1 MCSGKKTKL
10 LIIGTRELKRSRQGN
25 TKVEITVA
33 GHTVKESESERLL
46 GIIVNNTMT
55 WESHLYGN
63 DEHKGLI
70 PKLSQRA
77 KLIQRLSLV
86 MPKDKLKILA
96 EGIFF
101 SILNYCIQVY
111 GNVWDLTMY
120 NEKQNRSTAFT
131 KDDNRRLQ
139 IIVNKVLR
147 VLTGLDYDTPVAQLV
162 VASGQLSVQQRT
174 AYHTLVSIYKTI
186 QSGLPVYCHNRL
198 EESRPRSSSLET
210 RSNVMY
216 RVDYRLSVSRCSYF
230 YRGTRLF
237 NQLPLDTQEETNLKT
252 FKKKAKAWVMKNIPV
267 LPPSSNDYFELAF

>member
-1 MCSGKKTKL
+1 
-10 LIIGTRELKRSRQGN
+10 
-25 TKVEITVA
+25 
-33 GHTVKESESERLL
+33 
-46 GIIVNNTMT
+46 MT

-70 PKLSQRA
+70 PKFSQRA

-139 IIVNKVLR
+139 IIV
-147 VLTGLDYDTPVAQLV
+147 
-162 VASGQLSVQQRT
+162 SGQLSVQQRT
-174 AYHTLVSIYKTI
+174 AYHTLVSMYKTI
-186 QSGLPVYCHNRL
+186 QSDLPVYCHNRL
-198 EESRPRSSSLET
+198 EESKPMSSSLET

-230 YRGTRLF
+230 YRGT
-237 NQLPLDTQEETNLKT
+237 
-252 FKKKAKAWVMKNIPV
+252 
-267 LPPSSNDYFELAF
+267 